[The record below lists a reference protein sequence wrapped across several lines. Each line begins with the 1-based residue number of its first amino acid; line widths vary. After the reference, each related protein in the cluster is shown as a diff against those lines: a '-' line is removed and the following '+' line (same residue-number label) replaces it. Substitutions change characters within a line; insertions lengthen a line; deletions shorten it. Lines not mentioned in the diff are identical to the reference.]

1 MRLWILLALMLLAAC
16 GEASVPPPPPTPT
29 PLRFTPLAEAL
40 ALAASAP
47 GGADLT
53 TAGYLVVDRTGA
65 RLVDGLS
72 FSAGTTPQP
81 LASLEEQIW
90 LAADAANTLESRLY
104 PAGDLR
110 YAVVLARGRLEGPGA
125 YGPGGSYRY
134 QLRDPSVQALAP
146 QETTIAVL
154 LENPAAYD
162 GRLVRIV
169 GALLA
174 RDDAA
179 LLVERL
185 GAGGLPEP
193 GARQIKV
200 HTPLRDRALIE
211 RLQSASGGAVR
222 FGQVQIEGF
231 WRNGILL
238 PLSIL
243 PVS

>member
-40 ALAASAP
+40 VLAASAP
-47 GGADLT
+47 GGTDLT
-53 TAGYLVVDRTGA
+53 TAGYLVVDRMGA

-72 FSAGTTPQP
+72 FSAGPIPQP

-154 LENPAAYD
+154 LESPAAYD
-162 GRLVRIV
+162 GQLVRIV

-179 LLVERL
+179 LLVEQL
-185 GAGGLPEP
+185 GAGGLPAP
-193 GARQIKV
+193 GARQIKLRA
-200 HTPLRDRALIE
+200 PLRDRALVE
-211 RLQSASGGAVR
+211 RLQSAGGGTVR

-231 WRNGILL
+231 WRNGTLL
-238 PLSIL
+238 PLAIL